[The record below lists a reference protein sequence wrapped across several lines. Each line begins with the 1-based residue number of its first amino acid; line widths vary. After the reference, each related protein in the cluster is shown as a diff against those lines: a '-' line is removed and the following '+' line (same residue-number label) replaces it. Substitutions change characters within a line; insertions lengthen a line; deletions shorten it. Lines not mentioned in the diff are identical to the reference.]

1 MIKKMKSDEEKNSKI
16 QKHHDDITAVVSL
29 LSTFKVRFSLF
40 KINIWNP
47 GESVRSVI
55 AATVI
60 DQWSTVELEPFVRMD
75 FLSTFFNGSGDAHF
89 LSVCVDDNI

>member
-1 MIKKMKSDEEKNSKI
+1 M
-16 QKHHDDITAVVSL
+16 
-29 LSTFKVRFSLF
+29 
-40 KINIWNP
+40 
-47 GESVRSVI
+47 RSVI

-75 FLSTFFNGSGDAHF
+75 FLSTFLNGSGDAHF